1 MSEESI
7 APESVEVES
16 PIVEESG
23 SEIESPVETS
33 EVSEMDLSSSEQ
45 EELQD
50 AVEDAIEEG
59 ATEEEVKEMIKEFA
73 LKVNGKEIIKK
84 IDLNDEEAI
93 KRELQLAHAGRG
105 AMQRSKELEK
115 TYSDALSELKENPF
129 KVLQELGLDVDD
141 LNKSYLEK
149 QIEQMKKSPEEL
161 AQEKYER
168 ELSEAREAEKK
179 YKEELEKIKY
189 DKILAEEEQKL
200 GKEIDDALDAYTD
213 LPDNP
218 KVRQKIAETM
228 MWAMEQGYQD
238 VSPKDVLPTVAKEL
252 EREQQ
257 DFFNSMPVEY
267 FEKFIGK
274 QNMEKMREKRLAKA
288 KEAPKTQKV
297 VETAKKLEEE
307 KKERKKVR
315 SRDFFKNL
323 GR

>member
-1 MSEESI
+1 MSEEGL
-7 APESVEVES
+7 APESVEEA
-16 PIVEESG
+16 PIMEESG
-23 SEIESPVETS
+23 SEVEGST
-33 EVSEMDLSSSEQ
+33 EAPEMDLSAEDQS
-45 EELQD
+45 ELQD
-50 AVEDAIEEG
+50 AVEDAIDEG
-59 ATEEEVKEMIKEFA
+59 ASEEEIKSMIKSFA
-73 LKVNGKEIIKK
+73 LKVNGKEVIKE

-115 TYSDALSELKENPF
+115 TYSDALSELKDNPF

-161 AQEKYER
+161 AQEKYES
-168 ELSEAREAEKK
+168 ELAEAREAEKK
-179 YKEELEKIKY
+179 YKEELDKIKY
-189 DKILAEEEQKL
+189 DKVLAEEEQKL

-228 MWAMEQGYQD
+228 MWAMEQGHND
-238 VSPKDVLPTVAKEL
+238 VSPKDVLPTVAREL

-257 DFFNSMPVEY
+257 DFFNSMPVDY

-288 KEAPKTQKV
+288 KEAPKSAKV
-297 VETAKKLEEE
+297 TETAKKIEDESE
-307 KKERKKVR
+307 KKKKKVS
-315 SRDFFKNL
+315 SRDFFRNL